1 MSKSKGLSSAP
12 TPVSRLG
19 QALGRLARAVGS
31 GGGAT
36 ERRTERRVPAH
47 GSVILRW
54 LEAGRGEKQTVAHVI
69 DASPEGVA
77 VRCSLRIPVAQAVSL
92 RESGTDFSG
101 IVRHC
106 TQDGREFRIGLAIR
120 QRGESAP

>member
-1 MSKSKGLSSAP
+1 MSKSKGMSSAP
-12 TPVSRLG
+12 TPISRLG

-31 GGGAT
+31 NAGDTDRRA
-36 ERRTERRVPAH
+36 ERRIPAH
-47 GSVILRW
+47 GSVTLRW
-54 LEAGRGEKQTVAHVI
+54 LEPGRGEKAAAADVI

-77 VRCSLRIPVAQAVSL
+77 VRCSSQIPVAQPVSL